1 MRYLPPTVCLADL
14 PAHHAQ
20 HIRQSPRRQLG
31 CFYGYGYRAPG
42 NIFINQLHRLL
53 PWDNLDVLTKWLTKV
68 KCSGIVYLARAPYNE
83 RSKRM
88 NTIQELQKLREELIR
103 EIDEKFDWII
113 DEVKKESVPSRQKE
127 SRKPR
132 NYEII
137 YPLNVGAGIFKGK
150 RPTGVIFAD
159 GRRTENPTW
168 KSVAEEL
175 LKDCCKDSDQ
185 RQALMDL
192 RGKVLGRN
200 RVLLGS
206 ETGKMRSPVK
216 IDEALYIET
225 HYDAETLMRIL
236 TTRILDMVGYDY
248 SKIRIAVKAE

>member
-1 MRYLPPTVCLADL
+1 MD
-14 PAHHAQ
+14 
-20 HIRQSPRRQLG
+20 
-31 CFYGYGYRAPG
+31 
-42 NIFINQLHRLL
+42 
-53 PWDNLDVLTKWLTKV
+53 
-68 KCSGIVYLARAPYNE
+68 IV
-83 RSKRM
+83 
-88 NTIQELQKLREELIR
+88 QELQKLREELIR

-113 DEVKKESVPSRQKE
+113 EGMKIENAPSSQKGN
-127 SRKPR
+127 RKPE
-132 NYEII
+132 NYEIM

-150 RPTGVIFAD
+150 RPIGIIFAD
-159 GRRTENPTW
+159 GHRTESPTW

-175 LKDCCKDSDQ
+175 LKDCCKAPAQ

-216 IDEALYIET
+216 IDEALYVET
-225 HYDAETLMRIL
+225 HYDAETLLRIL

-248 SKIRIAVKAE
+248 SDIRIAIKAE

>member
-1 MRYLPPTVCLADL
+1 MGADTNRQKMRPTV
-14 PAHHAQ
+14 
-20 HIRQSPRRQLG
+20 
-31 CFYGYGYRAPG
+31 
-42 NIFINQLHRLL
+42 
-53 PWDNLDVLTKWLTKV
+53 DVLTKWLTKV